1 MLLRRY
7 ADSIPASEAV
17 RMAAEAAE
25 AAAAKAAAQA
35 KSQAASQAR
44 VEAAAA
50 AAAAEEAAGR
60 LALAAVTVERPVA
73 WASIASDAD
82 EVSDRSA
89 RCTLPRKPRRS
100 SSVG

>member
-1 MLLRRY
+1 
-7 ADSIPASEAV
+7 
-17 RMAAEAAE
+17 MAAEAAE

-44 VEAAAA
+44 VEAAA